1 MSNRNFMRRGLGVA
15 PAAER
20 SNGFYL
26 PKTSC
31 PHGGRSPS
39 RNEEKFAVADH
50 VVAQLKQHGDPWEL
64 SEEAK
69 PNRGH
74 RRSDSTW

>member
-1 MSNRNFMRRGLGVA
+1 MSDRHFVSAASVSGRLLSAAMGSTCQKPRALMVA
-15 PAAER
+15 EAHQE
-20 SNGFYL
+20 
-26 PKTSC
+26 T
-31 PHGGRSPS
+31 
-39 RNEEKFAVADH
+39 EEGFAVTDH

-69 PNRGH
+69 PNRGQ